1 MYSRTFYISTVSF
14 ALAYLGRPLPA
25 TADSWIDAPSLSG
38 FDRPGLSTDAPLR
51 PGKLL
56 PGGPVRRSSPV
67 IADLDGDLKNG
78 MEIVAAGADGL
89 IHAYRSNG
97 THMWTAK
104 TANHS
109 CGGSGDRINSSPAV
123 GDLRGTGKKQVV
135 IGYGGFESE
144 CKGGVA
150 AFEGKT
156 GRKIWDFNL
165 AQWAKQ
171 ANFSER
177 LYSVFSTPALSDVD
191 RDGKLEIAFGGFD
204 RRVYLLNSD
213 GTTRWFLLAGDTVF
227 SSPSF
232 TDINRDGTQE
242 VIATTDISENKVIRP
257 PTQNG
262 GLLYALD
269 SQQKQN
275 PLVPFQFRSNR
286 VVKWLTPFDQVLQG
300 SPSIADVTPRFRG
313 VEIVQGTGCFFP
325 EGSSNKRGKWLTVAS
340 PRTGKVLHRF
350 KVPTCFSS
358 TPAVG
363 DLNEDGYKDVVIT
376 VNGDKS
382 FGGDGKSK
390 LVAFDIKRRRRMWV
404 RNLEEPA
411 SHNPFAGFF
420 MSPVI
425 ADVDGNGSLEVLA
438 SNSRTVGVYEGKTGR
453 ILTCADKTCSNG
465 NPNILTTRFGGEAI
479 LTGPAVGDVDGDGS
493 LEVVVGTNGGGIA
506 KNQGALYVWTNLA
519 GLINSAPGKHRPY
532 SAPWPQFKGGE
543 HRRGY

>member
-1 MYSRTFYISTVSF
+1 MHLPTFLISTVFLAIASF
-14 ALAYLGRPLPA
+14 GHLLPA
-25 TADSWIDAPSLSG
+25 TADSWIDAPSLAG
-38 FDRPGLSTDAPLR
+38 FDRPGVSADAPLR
-51 PGKLL
+51 SGKLV

-67 IADLDGDLKNG
+67 IADLDGNLQNG
-78 MEIVAAGADGL
+78 MEIVVAGADGL
-89 IHAYRSNG
+89 IHTYRSDG
-97 THMWTAK
+97 TLMWTSK
-104 TANHS
+104 TANYS
-109 CGGSGDRINSSPAV
+109 CGSSGDRINSSPAI

-135 IGYGGFESE
+135 IGYGGFESQ

-165 AQWAKQ
+165 AQWAKR

-213 GTTRWFLLAGDTVF
+213 GTVRWFLLAGDTVF
-227 SSPSF
+227 ASPSF
-232 TDINRDGTQE
+232 TDINRDGIQE
-242 VIATTDISENKVIRP
+242 MIAATDISENKVIRP

-269 SQQKQN
+269 SKQKEN
-275 PLVPFQFRSNR
+275 PLIPFPFRTNR
-286 VVKWLTPFDQVLQG
+286 VAKWITPFDQVLQG
-300 SPSIADVTPRFRG
+300 SPSIADVTPRSKG
-313 VEIVQGTGCFFP
+313 VEVIQGTGCFFP
-325 EGSSNKRGKWLTVAS
+325 EGSSNKRGKWLSVLS
-340 PRTGKVLHRF
+340 PRTGKLIHKF

-382 FGGDGKSK
+382 FGGDGISK
-390 LVAFDIKRRRRMWV
+390 LVAFDVKRRRQMWV
-404 RNLEEPA
+404 RDLKEPA

-425 ADVDGNGSLEVLA
+425 ADIDGNGSLEVLA
-438 SNSRTVGVYEGKTGR
+438 SNSRTVGVYDGKTGQ
-453 ILTCADKTCSNG
+453 ILTCGDKTCSNG
-465 NPNILTTRFGGEAI
+465 NPYILTTRFGGEAI
-479 LTGPAVGDVDGDGS
+479 VTGPTVGDVDGDGT
-493 LEVVVGTNGGGIA
+493 LEVVVGTNGGGNA
-506 KNQGALYVWTNLA
+506 KSQGALYVWTNLA
-519 GLINSAPGKHRPY
+519 GLINSAPGKHPPY
-532 SAPWPQFKGGE
+532 YAPWPQFKGGE
-543 HRRGY
+543 SRRGY

>member
-1 MYSRTFYISTVSF
+1 
-14 ALAYLGRPLPA
+14 
-25 TADSWIDAPSLSG
+25 
-38 FDRPGLSTDAPLR
+38 
-51 PGKLL
+51 
-56 PGGPVRRSSPV
+56 
-67 IADLDGDLKNG
+67 

>member
-1 MYSRTFYISTVSF
+1 MHPRTFLNSTVF
-14 ALAYLGRPLPA
+14 LALASFGHLLPA
-25 TADSWIDAPSLSG
+25 TADSWIDAPSLAG
-38 FDRPGLSTDAPLR
+38 FDRPGVSADAPLR
-51 PGKLL
+51 SGKLL

-67 IADLDGDLKNG
+67 IADLDGNLQNG
-78 MEIVAAGADGL
+78 MEIVVAGADGL
-89 IHAYRSNG
+89 IHAYRSDG
-97 THMWTAK
+97 TLMWTSK
-104 TANHS
+104 TANYS
-109 CGGSGDRINSSPAV
+109 CGSSGDRINSSPAI

-144 CKGGVA
+144 CNGGVA

-165 AQWAKQ
+165 AQWAKR

-213 GTTRWFLLAGDTVF
+213 GTVRWFLLAGDTVF
-227 SSPSF
+227 ASPSF
-232 TDINRDGTQE
+232 TDINRDGIQE
-242 VIATTDISENKVIRP
+242 MIAATDISENTVIRP

-269 SQQKQN
+269 SKQKEN
-275 PLVPFQFRSNR
+275 PLIPFPFRTNR
-286 VVKWLTPFDQVLQG
+286 VAKWITPFDQVLQG
-300 SPSIADVTPRFRG
+300 SPSIADVTPRSKG
-313 VEIVQGTGCFFP
+313 VEVIQGTGCFFP
-325 EGSSNKRGKWLTVAS
+325 EGSSNKRGKWLSILS
-340 PRTGKVLHRF
+340 PRTGKLIHKF

-382 FGGDGKSK
+382 FGGDGISK
-390 LVAFDIKRRRRMWV
+390 LVAFDVKRRRQMWV
-404 RNLEEPA
+404 RDLKEPA

-425 ADVDGNGSLEVLA
+425 ADIDGNGSLEVLA
-438 SNSRTVGVYEGKTGR
+438 SNSRTVGVYDGKTGQ
-453 ILTCADKTCSNG
+453 ILTCGDKTCSNG
-465 NPNILTTRFGGEAI
+465 NPYILTTRFGGEAI
-479 LTGPAVGDVDGDGS
+479 VTGPTVGDVDGDGT
-493 LEVVVGTNGGGIA
+493 LEVVVGTNGGGNA
-506 KNQGALYVWTNLA
+506 KSQGALYVWTNLS
-519 GLINSAPGKHRPY
+519 GLINSAPGKHPPY
-532 SAPWPQFKGGE
+532 YAPWPQFKGGE
-543 HRRGY
+543 SRRGY